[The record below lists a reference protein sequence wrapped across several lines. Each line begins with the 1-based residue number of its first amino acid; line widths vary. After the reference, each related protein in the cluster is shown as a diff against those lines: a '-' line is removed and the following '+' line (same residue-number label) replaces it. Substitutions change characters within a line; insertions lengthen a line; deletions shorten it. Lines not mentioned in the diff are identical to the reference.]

1 MVKGGTRMPN
11 EMPGPEVRRTEA
23 YHEQLVPT
31 RPAEDR
37 TFEAVEVA
45 IGLAAGGAIGGAIAG
60 APGVALGAAIGAI
73 VGATAGEL
81 VERLAGPAATTMD
94 ATAPR
99 TR

>member
-1 MVKGGTRMPN
+1 MPN
-11 EMPGPEVRRTEA
+11 AMPGSDVRRTEP
-23 YHEQLVPT
+23 HHGQLVPS

-45 IGLAAGGAIGGAIAG
+45 VGLAAGGAIGGAIAG
-60 APGVALGAAIGAI
+60 AGGVAVGAVIGAI

-94 ATAPR
+94 ATASPR

>member
-1 MVKGGTRMPN
+1 MAN
-11 EMPGPEVRRTEA
+11 DMPGSEVRRTEPD
-23 YHEQLVPT
+23 HGPLVPS

-45 IGLAAGGAIGGAIAG
+45 VGVAAGGAIGGAFAG
-60 APGVALGAAIGAI
+60 ATGVAVGVVVGAI

-81 VERLAGPAATTMD
+81 IERMAGKAATTMD
-94 ATAPR
+94 ATASTR

>member
-1 MVKGGTRMPN
+1 MPN
-11 EMPGPEVRRTEA
+11 EMPGSEVHPTEA
-23 YHEQLVPT
+23 HHGQLVPT

-45 IGLAAGGAIGGAIAG
+45 LGVAAGGAIGGAIAG
-60 APGVALGAAIGAI
+60 AAGVALGVVVGAVI
-73 VGATAGEL
+73 GATAGEV

-94 ATAPR
+94 ATASPR